1 MRVMSKSLTSS
12 TQNPRTFKHLKEN
25 EGHAGPTNCDDEYF
39 ERDDQD
45 ASGGMG
51 QRSGAANPGC
61 LTSRTGMEQA
71 EDTETKENMTDMR
84 QKLQSIQTGKAYLE
98 KKIQEYEA
106 RLSQMK
112 TKKDMS
118 DRARRAANNA
128 STTNS
133 QTGLGMSTQG
143 AGMHTSCL
151 LYTSPSPRDATL
163 SRMPSSA

>member
-12 TQNPRTFKHLKEN
+12 TQNPRTFKNLKEN
-25 EGHAGPTNCDDEYF
+25 EGHASPTNCDDEYF
-39 ERDDQD
+39 ERDDQG
-45 ASGGMG
+45 AGEAMG
-51 QRSGAANPGC
+51 HRSGAANPGC
-61 LTSRTGMEQA
+61 LTSRTGMGQA

-118 DRARRAANNA
+118 DKARRTTINA

-133 QTGLGMSTQG
+133 QAGLGMGTQG
-143 AGMHTSCL
+143 ASMHTSRPQL
-151 LYTSPSPRDATL
+151 RGSGRL
-163 SRMPSSA
+163 